1 MDPSSPDQLQNEK
14 RALRK
19 DMAERRQRLDI
30 VEAQRLSGL
39 AAARLRDVPAFERA
53 GAGKTVAGF
62 LALITRG
69 EADPAAALAAARA
82 RGAVV
87 VYPRVETTVP
97 RLRFHRA
104 DSADDLV
111 PGPYGLVQPA
121 PSCPELPVERIDV
134 VLAPGLAFDLT
145 GRRLGFGGGY
155 YDETAA
161 RLRQAGPG
169 QGAVLIGFGYD
180 FQIVDRRPAGGG
192 DLALGWVATDQRA
205 ARPGAAA

>member
-19 DMAERRQRLDI
+19 EMAERRQRLAL
-30 VEAQRLSGL
+30 VE
-39 AAARLRDVPAFERA
+39 AARLSRLASARLHDVPVFSAAA
-53 GAGKTVAGF
+53 GGATIAGF
-62 LALITRG
+62 LAIRG
-69 EADPAAALAAARA
+69 EADPASALADARA

-87 VYPRVETTVP
+87 VYPRVETTAP

-104 DSADDLV
+104 DGPTDLV

-121 PSCPELPVERIDV
+121 ATCPELPVERIDV
-134 VLAPGLAFDLT
+134 MLVPGLAFDLE

-161 RLRQAGPG
+161 RLRAAAGRG
-169 QGAVLIGFGYD
+169 LSAVLVGFGYD
-180 FQIVDRRPAGGG
+180 FQIVPRCPAGGG
-192 DLALGWVATDQRA
+192 DVAIDWVVTDQRA
-205 ARPGAAA
+205 IRCGGAAS